1 MYISL
6 PSLLDYDVKLLN
18 FTFYGGRGHK
28 TIFFPFVNFV
38 TVYRNS
44 TPKKAPKFDQIKR
57 VEIKATKF
65 EAARIHFSGDVF
77 AAVAV

>member
-1 MYISL
+1 M
-6 PSLLDYDVKLLN
+6 KLLN
-18 FTFYGGRGHK
+18 FTFYGRRGHK
-28 TIFFPFVNFV
+28 TTIFFLFVDLG

-44 TPKKAPKFDQIKR
+44 TLLTKFDKIKR
-57 VEIKATKF
+57 VGIKATKF